1 MIAGEQLFG
10 GGEAA
15 REDLAQGVEEARFI
29 VAGGVEI
36 DARLEAGF
44 GDGEDALAE
53 LAQSLAPGR
62 QGPEAELGSRVA
74 EPLALLH
81 GPVHPLVPG
90 GIERGL
96 IGHQARTEVPRVGIE
111 CVSTWR
117 YRWSPF

>member
-29 VAGGVEI
+29 VAGGVEMG
-36 DARLEAGF
+36 ARLEAGF

-62 QGPEAELGSRVA
+62 QGLEAELGYRVA
-74 EPLALLH
+74 ELLALLQ
-81 GPVHPLVPG
+81 GPVLHLVPG
-90 GIERGL
+90 GIERGRIVQEADPKGGEEHTSEL
-96 IGHQARTEVPRVGIE
+96 Q
-111 CVSTWR
+111 SL
-117 YRWSPF
+117 